1 MITKP
6 FQDEYTRL
14 LYSKA
19 RGYPPLDPETLQ
31 PHPSPTWPLEGAQIG
46 DLVLLDLSG
55 ALLYVGI
62 NVTKGADDPRNWQ
75 HLPKDYKPCPLEL
88 GIDYTINPSQFPSPT
103 IIGATTGPTNEFEVH
118 PMAPTEDGG
127 RERVKFSTHASNGA
141 FCALPLGGSSQDCTL
156 SGLAKLRRLAMTHG
170 ATWYYHVMNLDS
182 LELQNGNLT
191 LITGCEKTS
200 YFVLGLF
207 ETKIQNPCFTKT
219 LTVPKVVGDV
229 AERIKM
235 VEDCPSES
243 TPLSFDPYFQSGRP
257 DTASRLNN
265 QPSCVALRG
274 FHISLKAS
282 IYNDMRDP
290 RGIRQSIW
298 HALPSFLRPP
308 TRSWPVFDEAKPT
321 YQPCAAINNL
331 IHSSNRRVKTA
342 VVHDKEILS
351 ILRKDELPL
360 PSDAE
365 LARRMITRYV
375 ISVDKAGGA
384 FLQDKSDVKLSRWA
398 KLRLLNWR
406 GFLSVRQEDSVLE

>member
-118 PMAPTEDGG
+118 PMVPTEDGG
-127 RERVKFSTHASNGA
+127 RERVKFSTHASHGA
-141 FCALPLGGSSQDCTL
+141 FCALPLGGSSQECTL

-200 YFVLGLF
+200 YF
-207 ETKIQNPCFTKT
+207 I

-265 QPSCVALRG
+265 QPSCIALR
-274 FHISLKAS
+274 SL
-282 IYNDMRDP
+282 
-290 RGIRQSIW
+290 
-298 HALPSFLRPP
+298 LRPP
-308 TRSWPVFDEAKPT
+308 TSSWSVFDEAKP
-321 YQPCAAINNL
+321 
-331 IHSSNRRVKTA
+331 NRRVKTA
-342 VVHDKEILS
+342 VVHDQEILS
-351 ILRKDELPL
+351 ILGKDEIPL

-375 ISVDKAGGA
+375 ISVDKAGRA

-398 KLRLLNWR
+398 KLCLLNWR